1 VEGGS
6 QVSCPRHL
14 NRNEAQTCGFH
25 FAGGT
30 HYAHVGSLSMR
41 MSSLR
46 VQLGAIDDGLITN
59 ERSIQRVEHLIVRL
73 SEEDEDREGAQRL
86 LVHLTG
92 IRRRFEAIR
101 LNLLNELAIADRT

>member
-1 VEGGS
+1 
-6 QVSCPRHL
+6 
-14 NRNEAQTCGFH
+14 
-25 FAGGT
+25 
-30 HYAHVGSLSMR
+30 

-73 SEEDEDREGAQRL
+73 SEGDEDRERARRL

-101 LNLLNELAIADRT
+101 LDLVNELAKADRT

>member
-1 VEGGS
+1 
-6 QVSCPRHL
+6 VSCPRHL